1 MRFSKMFI
9 PTKREIPTDVEIE
22 SHKLMIRSGMIK
34 KSASGIYNRLPLGL
48 KVERKIE
55 SIIKEEVENA
65 DFREMLCSALI
76 PSELW
81 QESGRWAR
89 RGAEMFRLEDR
100 TGREFCLGPTHE
112 EVFTDIVRQ
121 EISSYKQLPVKLYQI
136 QSKYRDERK
145 PRFGTMRTKSFTML
159 SLIHI

>member
-1 MRFSKMFI
+1 MQMRFSKMFI

-34 KSASGIYNRLPLGL
+34 KSASGIYNQLPLGL

-55 SIIKEEVENA
+55 NIIKEEVEDA

-100 TGREFCLGPTHE
+100 TGKEFC
-112 EVFTDIVRQ
+112 
-121 EISSYKQLPVKLYQI
+121 
-136 QSKYRDERK
+136 
-145 PRFGTMRTKSFTML
+145 
-159 SLIHI
+159 